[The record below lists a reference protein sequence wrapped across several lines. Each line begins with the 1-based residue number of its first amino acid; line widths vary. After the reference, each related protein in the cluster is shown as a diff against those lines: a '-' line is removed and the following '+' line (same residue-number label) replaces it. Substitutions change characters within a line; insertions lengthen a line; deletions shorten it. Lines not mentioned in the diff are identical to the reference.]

1 MFGWLERMKVINW
14 KVILIVLLCS
24 CGVDEQKENEQSDKG
39 EIFADKIINV
49 LSQHLETH
57 PTTTPNIVCNDRFNT
72 NQPSQ
77 ISYVKNEI
85 RSYSKKTA
93 IRVGD
98 LTWRKINA
106 EWIGVVENSKGSTYT
121 PVDTEGFEAI
131 EKYVESIATK

>member
-57 PTTTPNIVCNDRFNT
+57 PTTTPNIVYNDRFNT

-98 LTWRKINA
+98 LKWRKINA

>member
-1 MFGWLERMKVINW
+1 MQQEK
-14 KVILIVLLCS
+14 
-24 CGVDEQKENEQSDKG
+24 EQSDKG

-57 PTTTPNIVCNDRFNT
+57 PTTTPNIVYNDRFNT

-98 LTWRKINA
+98 LKWRKINA
-106 EWIGVVENSKGSTYT
+106 EWIGFVENSKGSTYT
-121 PVDTEGFEAI
+121 PVDAEGFEAI

>member
-1 MFGWLERMKVINW
+1 MFGWLDGMKVMNW
-14 KVILIVLLCS
+14 KVFLYILLCS
-24 CGVDEQKENEQSDKG
+24 CGVDVQQEKEQSDKG

-57 PTTTPNIVCNDRFNT
+57 PTTTPNIVYNDRFNT

-98 LTWRKINA
+98 LKWRKINA
-106 EWIGVVENSKGSTYT
+106 EWIGFVENSKGSTYT
-121 PVDTEGFEAI
+121 PVDAEGFEAI

>member
-57 PTTTPNIVCNDRFNT
+57 PTTTPNIVYNDRFNT

-106 EWIGVVENSKGSTYT
+106 EWIGFVENSKGSTYT
-121 PVDTEGFEAI
+121 PVDAEGFEAI